1 MKVWEVKKLF
11 LAEFGRLGMGA
22 YELRNTWLT
31 FVDDLYSGG
40 ASNARVYDRCN
51 AIAI

>member
-1 MKVWEVKKLF
+1 MKVSEVKNLF
-11 LAEFGRLGMGA
+11 ILEFGRLGMGA

-40 ASNARVYDRCN
+40 VINARVYARCN